1 MATNQVYEGEV
12 LSLLES
18 ALTHPARTGN
28 LVESGDPVF
37 VGSLVGVALDS
48 ADADTDTV
56 RVATEGVW
64 ELAVTATTATA
75 DSAIAVGDK
84 LYFQGTETKAT
95 GTITSDATAPS
106 DGDTVTIGTTVYT
119 YKTALTTSPAAVP
132 YEVLIGVSAAVAL
145 DNLKLAINA
154 TEGGAGSTYGTGT
167 VAHPTVEATTNA
179 NTTQVV
185 QALTAGQAGNDIA
198 TTETSSHLA
207 WGATTMSGGSAASTL
222 TKTSTDLGFGVALGT
237 VAAGQADT
245 IPVKLKRKQI

>member
-37 VGSLVGVALDS
+37 VGSLVGIALDS

-64 ELAVTATTATA
+64 QLDVTATTATA

-84 LYFQGTETKAT
+84 LYFQNAETKAT
-95 GTITSDATAPS
+95 GTITSDTTAPS

-119 YKTALTTSPAAVP
+119 FKTELTTVPAAVP
-132 YEVLIGVSAAVAL
+132 YEVLIGISAAVAL
-145 DNLKLAINA
+145 DNLKSAINVTA
-154 TEGGAGSTYGTGT
+154 GEGTAYGTGT
-167 VAHPTVEATTNA
+167 LAHPTVEATTNG

-207 WGATTMSGGSAASTL
+207 WGAATMSGGSAASTL

-237 VAAGQADT
+237 VAAGGQDT